1 MLETTMANGAREA
14 RIHAP
19 TGQMTGQRAGRSAV
33 QAMDPDIPEPMEPPP
48 GPDLPP
54 FPDPHPDPDLP
65 EPADP
70 TLPDDPQP
78 NPPPV
83 WS

>member
-1 MLETTMANGAREA
+1 MLERTMANGAPKV

-19 TGQMTGQRAGRSAV
+19 TGQWGRLAV
-33 QAMDPDIPEPMEPPP
+33 QAMDPDVPEPMDPPP

>member
-1 MLETTMANGAREA
+1 MLERTMPNGGPEA
-14 RIHAP
+14 RLPAP
-19 TGQMTGQRAGRSAV
+19 AGPLTGRLAV
-33 QAMDPDIPEPMEPPP
+33 QAMDPDIPEPMDPPP
-48 GPDLPP
+48 GPDQPP

-70 TLPDDPQP
+70 TLPEDPQP